1 MTLVLQTA
9 AGVNP
14 ESDDAIRQT
23 LLRYGLNSRKTSEP
37 IGPATFH
44 YYAAKKEQD
53 ANAAIHALMQ
63 LPGVVAAYLK
73 PEGIPPM

>member
-23 LLRYGLNSRKTSEP
+23 LSRYGLNSRKASEP

-44 YYAAKKEQD
+44 YYAAPKERE
-53 ANAAIHALMQ
+53 AKAAIDALIQ

-73 PEGIPPM
+73 PEGVPPM

>member
-23 LLRYGLNSRKTSEP
+23 LLRHGLNQRENSES
-37 IGPATFH
+37 IGTATFH
-44 YYAAKKEQD
+44 YYAAGTEKD
-53 ANAAIHALMQ
+53 AKAAINALMR
-63 LPGVVAAYLK
+63 LSGVVAAYLK
-73 PEGIPPM
+73 PEGVPPM